1 MTKHTLVFMVLLNRV
16 QIKIF
21 RNKDNNNL
29 ILISSNLKEDSMDY
43 TTIKYEINDGVL
55 TLKLNRPERM
65 NAVNEEMYSEIADL
79 LQKHREDNGVRVVI
93 LTGSVRVKDGLEKQ
107 AFCAGADLK
116 KHSEGARTHA
126 QKRKYIEQAHEAT
139 RMLYQY
145 PKPVIAAVNG
155 PARGAGA
162 ELAFSCDFLIM
173 SDEASIAFPEIGLG
187 TFVGGGVTR
196 HLPRI
201 VGLMKAKELIYT
213 GRVLDGATA
222 VELGIALYSYPMA
235 EFMDRIMELAAG
247 IASKAP
253 IPMAMAKK
261 HLQRSSQLDI
271 ESVLQLETDAI
282 LSCMDTEDWQEGV
295 NAFAEKR
302 NPVYRGR

>member
-1 MTKHTLVFMVLLNRV
+1 
-16 QIKIF
+16 
-21 RNKDNNNL
+21 
-29 ILISSNLKEDSMDY
+29 MDY
-43 TTIKYEINDGVL
+43 TTIKYEVNNGVL
-55 TLKLNRPERM
+55 TLRLNRPDRM
-65 NAVNEEMYSEIADL
+65 NAVNEEMYSEITHL
-79 LQKHREDNGVRVVI
+79 LQKYREDDGVRVVI
-93 LTGSVRVKDGLEKQ
+93 LTGSVRIKDGREKQ

-116 KHSEGARTHA
+116 KHSEGERTHA

-139 RMLYQY
+139 KLLYRY

-162 ELAFSCDFLIM
+162 ELAFACDFIIM
-173 SDEASIAFPEIGLG
+173 SDQASIAFPEIGLG
-187 TFVGGGVTR
+187 TFVGGGVTM

-213 GRVLDGATA
+213 GRVLDAAAA

-235 EFMDRIMELAAG
+235 EFMEQVMELAAA
-247 IASKAP
+247 IASGAP

-261 HLQRSSQLDI
+261 HLQKSSQLDI
-271 ESVLQLETDAI
+271 ETVLQLETDSI